1 MSDFLTTTD
10 WLNGYIP
17 LAASRNGTADGV
29 LMIGAVNEMLDMVF
43 ALAEQRGGWLGP
55 MGGGSNAAGT
65 VHDPWSVYRFLTC
78 LAQWWELT
86 ADPRV
91 VPAMFRFAGLFQ
103 RFLDAHPLNIRPTG
117 TDFAGGGKDSF
128 SQVRTEEIVLAYQ
141 WLLDTHGKS
150 ASERDLATVNTLLWT
165 LDKEGFDWASW
176 VASNVSNPFVNGA
189 AASGCDAPGCDFF
202 PTTTVFRGV

>member
-91 VPAMFRFAGLFQ
+91 GPAMFRFAGLFQ

-117 TDFAGGGKDSF
+117 TDFAGGGTIRRRSLGG
-128 SQVRTEEIVLAYQ
+128 QLRPGLEGL
-141 WLLDTHGKS
+141 
-150 ASERDLATVNTLLWT
+150 RRWT
-165 LDKEGFDWASW
+165 LWRSAAPRRLKRWTLWREAQT
-176 VASNVSNPFVNGA
+176 ASN
-189 AASGCDAPGCDFF
+189 ASPEL
-202 PTTTVFRGV
+202 PPS